1 MKKLILAATLAAA
14 LPALAAPET
23 YTIDGRH
30 TFPTFEVNHFGISTQ
45 RGMFTKVSGKITVD
59 RAAKAGN
66 VDVTIDTTSVVTGI
80 QGLTDPPKAEDF
92 FNVAKFPTAT
102 FKGDRMR
109 FEGDRPVA
117 VEGNLTLNGVT
128 RPVTLAIN
136 AANCRD
142 HPMNKK
148 PMCGAD
154 ATATIKRSDFG
165 IKYALPAVGDDV
177 KLSIPVEAF
186 KD

>member
-1 MKKLILAATLAAA
+1 MHKLLFAAGLAATL
-14 LPALAAPET
+14 PAVAAPET

-30 TFPTFEVNHFGISTQ
+30 TFPTFEVSHFGISTQ

-59 RAAKAGN
+59 RAARTGN
-66 VDVTIDTTSVVTGI
+66 VDVTIDTTSVVTGL
-80 QGLTDPPKAEDF
+80 QGLTDHLKAEDF
-92 FNVAKFPTAT
+92 FNTARFPTAT
-102 FKGDRMR
+102 YKGDR
-109 FEGDRPVA
+109 PTA

-128 RPVTLAIN
+128 RPVTLAIT
-136 AANCRD
+136 AASCRD

-154 ATATIKRSDFG
+154 ATTTIKRSDFG

-186 KD
+186 RD